1 MSTYYYFLFYS
12 FIIYAFLGWVLEVLY
27 HLYKQKRFVNRG
39 FLHGPLCPI
48 YGVMGVFL
56 IVLLTPVSENV
67 LYIFVGGTIIA
78 SLLELITGYLLQV
91 SFNTKWWDYSDE
103 KFNFKGYICLRFS
116 IIWGVISIIF
126 MKVINIYVS
135 KLTTWLAN
143 FHGQILYNIV
153 LISLI
158 VDIALTINSLIT
170 FRKLFIDLQE
180 VLAET
185 KSNVDKLA
193 ELTIS
198 VETRENIQ
206 LRINYLVDIKER
218 MANRISLRQKSLLR
232 AYPQIT
238 SKKFGTAIEEI
249 KNRVNRVNK
258 KNKSK
263 H

>member
-1 MSTYYYFLFYS
+1 LFYS

-27 HLYKQKRFVNRG
+27 HLYEQKRFVNRG

-48 YGVMGVFL
+48 YGVMGVSL

-67 LYIFVGGTIIA
+67 LYVFVGGTIIA
-78 SLLELITGYLLQV
+78 SLLELITGYLLEV
-91 SFNTKWWDYSDE
+91 SFNTKWWDYSDK

-126 MKVINIYVS
+126 MKVINVYIS

-143 FHGQILYNIV
+143 FNGQILYNIV

-185 KSNVDKLA
+185 KNNVDKLA
-193 ELTIS
+193 ELTLS

-206 LRINYLVDIKER
+206 LRISHLMDIKER
-218 MANRISLRQKSLLR
+218 LASRMSLRQKSLLR

-249 KNRVNRVNK
+249 KKKVNKVNK